1 MKKLVSFALA
11 AVLCLGMTTTVMAAN
26 SPTTETNS
34 PVVDNTVDNSMPTEA
49 VSTVT
54 LADGTVV
61 EAKTWAEAGVTAQ
74 QEAEVYAELEEDG
87 VDKVYTTYVP
97 DDYSGTVLIEVGD
110 VDDDYFVAYILK
122 DGGWKQVKVTFVE
135 GDDTHIAVTSDTF
148 CPVAVGRILVES
160 SDSTTVTETTSPK
173 TADMSMAL
181 YVSMIAVVALGGVV
195 YGTRKAR

>member
-26 SPTTETNS
+26 SPTT
-34 PVVDNTVDNSMPTEA
+34 DNVDNSMPTEA

-122 DGGWKQVKVTFVE
+122 EGVWKQAKVTFV
-135 GDDTHIAVTSDTF
+135 DDDAYIAVTSDTF

-173 TADMSMAL
+173 TADMNMAL